1 MSNFFD
7 AYLGAPLKVGSPAPG
22 FEAVDQTGKT
32 VKLSALKGSPVVLV
46 FYPGDDTPGCTRQLC
61 EFRDRWGAYQDAGVA
76 VFGVNPQGAASHKKF
91 AAKFKFPFP
100 ILVDQGGEIA
110 GAYHAGGRLVWR
122 TVYGIGADGR
132 IAFAQRGMPAPEL
145 VLAAL
150 MPATMKH

>member
-1 MSNFFD
+1 MNSFID
-7 AYLGAPLKVGSPAPG
+7 AYFGGPLGVGSPAPD

-61 EFRDRWGAYQDAGVA
+61 EIRDRWSAYEAAGVA
-76 VFGVNPQGAASHKKF
+76 VFGVNPQGAASHTKF
-91 AAKFKFPFP
+91 AAKFGFPFP

-110 GAYHAGGRLVWR
+110 GVYHAGGWLVRR

-132 IAFAQRGMPAPEL
+132 VAFAERGSPAPDL

-150 MPATMKH
+150 RPKGRKG